1 MQCFLLYLLA
11 WYKNVFGLRRQPHLF
26 RLDDPCLRTTCS
38 GRGRLEQLVDASPE
52 AQPAKPV
59 CLVKAEVSAQD

>member
-1 MQCFLLYLLA
+1 
-11 WYKNVFGLRRQPHLF
+11 
-26 RLDDPCLRTTCS
+26 LDDLCLRTTCS